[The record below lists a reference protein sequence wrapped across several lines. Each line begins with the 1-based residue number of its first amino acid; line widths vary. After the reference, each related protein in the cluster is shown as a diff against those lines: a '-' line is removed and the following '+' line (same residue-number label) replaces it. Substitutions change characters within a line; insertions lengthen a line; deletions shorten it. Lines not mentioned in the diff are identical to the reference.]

1 VEALEGLLGGHLQAP
16 TAPILRK
23 PSTVRLRKGFP
34 MSMTTS
40 ILGDLRDP
48 EKPPRGILPGSGS
61 GSGRSAV

>member
-1 VEALEGLLGGHLQAP
+1 LQAP
-16 TAPILRK
+16 TALILRK

-48 EKPPRGILPGSGS
+48 EKPPRGIVAWPYLI
-61 GSGRSAV
+61 